1 MTSVPKNKTVR
12 IQADPVDLD
21 PSPSGELAQRMRDE
35 LRQRSK
41 IQDVKLD

>member
-1 MTSVPKNKTVR
+1 MTSVPKNKTIK
-12 IQADPVDLD
+12 IQADPIDID

-41 IQDVKLD
+41 IQSVKLD